1 MKKLFLATLLI
12 AGFASSTN
20 AQVTG
25 RYNQVALTAPDEYRD
40 SENDV
45 NIVKDTKSSKKIWI
59 ENLIPNKKI
68 YAISYLNSDGKSIY
82 TIPKQLVGNYQ
93 INVGCVTYED
103 EQVIVSA
110 NNPVDCV
117 GISQKDYENI
127 SVGKDGV
134 SVGKTKVGSN
144 GKISTDGVS
153 IDGSEIKV
161 NTKNYFRAYNML
173 GEKTKKTKANQI

>member
-1 MKKLFLATLLI
+1 MKKLFLATLLVT
-12 AGFASSTN
+12 AFASNTD

-25 RYNQVALTAPDEYRD
+25 RYSQVALTAPDELRD

-45 NIVKDTKSSKKIWI
+45 QITKDKQSSKKIWI
-59 ENLIPNKKI
+59 DHLIPNKRI
-68 YAISYLNSDGKSIY
+68 YAISYLASDEKLIY

-93 INVGCVTYED
+93 INTGCVIYDNEENQLT
-103 EQVIVSA
+103 ISA
-110 NNPVDCV
+110 NNPVDCI

-144 GKISTDGVS
+144 GKISTNGVE
-153 IDGSEIKV
+153 IKGSEVKV
-161 NTKNYFRAYNML
+161 DA
-173 GEKTKKTKANQI
+173 KKLLSAIQYVGRKA